1 MIHPTIAIYL
11 VYLYV
16 NICIYMQKPSK
27 DKTTVK
33 VEGTTEIGT
42 SGAHVPSWELEL
54 KLGMELEL
62 GMWMGMRS
70 WDGVWGCGA
79 WPEFC
84 LSWRTV
90 SGSAFYDTHMHIH
103 ACTYICMANP
113 NRKSRIARGNPF
125 CGPF

>member
-1 MIHPTIAIYL
+1 
-11 VYLYV
+11 
-16 NICIYMQKPSK
+16 MQKPSK

-54 KLGMELEL
+54 KLGMELGL

-90 SGSAFYDTHMHIH
+90 SGSAFYDTHMH
-103 ACTYICMANP
+103 TYMYVHIYVW
-113 NRKSRIARGNPF
+113 RIRIASRELRGGTRF
-125 CGPF
+125 VGRFEGA

>member
-1 MIHPTIAIYL
+1 
-11 VYLYV
+11 
-16 NICIYMQKPSK
+16 MQKPSK

-103 ACTYICMANP
+103 VCTYGESESQVANCEGEP
-113 NRKSRIARGNPF
+113 VLWAVLRARRRSPHAQL
-125 CGPF
+125 